1 MELPR
6 NIMFFTNRR
15 LGLRFSFLVTSQLY
29 YHTNVD
35 LSSPFF
41 KFCRTKFLKGGIAVL
56 YSRFLELC
64 AEKKQAPS
72 SVATSLGFSK
82 NAFSRWKDTAEEN
95 NGFSSLRTDTLMRLA
110 DYFGVSTDYLFPRH
124 KKPQYLLGFSLSL
137 RFSW

>member
-1 MELPR
+1 M
-6 NIMFFTNRR
+6 
-15 LGLRFSFLVTSQLY
+15 
-29 YHTNVD
+29 
-35 LSSPFF
+35 
-41 KFCRTKFLKGGIAVL
+41 L

-110 DYFGVSTDYLFPRH
+110 DYFGVSTDYLCGRTDRRDQTSIASELSKNPR
-124 KKPQYLLGFSLSL
+124 KMLLFDETEGLSDKSMEQVIRMVRMIKGL
-137 RFSW
+137 QED